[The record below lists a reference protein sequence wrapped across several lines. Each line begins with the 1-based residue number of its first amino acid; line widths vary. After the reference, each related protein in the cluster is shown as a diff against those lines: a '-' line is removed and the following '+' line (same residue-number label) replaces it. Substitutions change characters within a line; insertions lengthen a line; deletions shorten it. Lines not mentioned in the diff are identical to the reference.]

1 MEYPVQCG
9 CNVHVA
15 SGFFCV
21 KIIFDNVDFQL
32 FLTQILYLN
41 SKRVKIGGEHMEYLN
56 KVLGIEVAYVD
67 LQERCSAEKK
77 TREEILPS
85 AQMLLLHF
93 IYGGAQELSTSQAAK
108 NLELTPTSISRAS
121 KQLEEMGLL
130 HIKKEGVPQFYR
142 FSHPITNQYPAMIEL
157 FTRKLD
163 AIQLPEDAVLTPLPM
178 DEDISSLSAILLDDD
193 YYEFLKQG
201 KVTVDGVTVL
211 DAAYLI
217 PFKAKA
223 WMDLADRKAA
233 GEHVDSK
240 NIKKHKNDVFRLT
253 ELIDPT
259 AKVVAPQGVYADIQE
274 FVRRMK
280 KENLDIKQLGLVGR
294 TKEKILEELKAMY
307 ETL

>member
-142 FSHPITNQYPAMIEL
+142 FSHPITNQYPVMIEL

-163 AIQLPEDAVLTPLPM
+163 AIQLPKDA
-178 DEDISSLSAILLDDD
+178 DER
-193 YYEFLKQG
+193 
-201 KVTVDGVTVL
+201 V
-211 DAAYLI
+211 
-217 PFKAKA
+217 
-223 WMDLADRKAA
+223 
-233 GEHVDSK
+233 
-240 NIKKHKNDVFRLT
+240 
-253 ELIDPT
+253 
-259 AKVVAPQGVYADIQE
+259 
-274 FVRRMK
+274 
-280 KENLDIKQLGLVGR
+280 
-294 TKEKILEELKAMY
+294 EEAM
-307 ETL
+307 EEC

>member
-1 MEYPVQCG
+1 MGGILVCRKSSIGHEAPSAVWYRYQAGRGFPARPHGQGKEALHFRWACLCAGEISAAGLYAKGAGYCLCRGRPAGRAGDSGNGCKKQVPVQCG
-9 CNVHVA
+9 CNAHVA

-142 FSHPITNQYPAMIEL
+142 FSHPITNQYPVMIEL

-163 AIQLPEDAVLTPLPM
+163 AIQLPEDA
-178 DEDISSLSAILLDDD
+178 DER
-193 YYEFLKQG
+193 
-201 KVTVDGVTVL
+201 V
-211 DAAYLI
+211 
-217 PFKAKA
+217 
-223 WMDLADRKAA
+223 
-233 GEHVDSK
+233 
-240 NIKKHKNDVFRLT
+240 
-253 ELIDPT
+253 
-259 AKVVAPQGVYADIQE
+259 
-274 FVRRMK
+274 
-280 KENLDIKQLGLVGR
+280 
-294 TKEKILEELKAMY
+294 EEAM
-307 ETL
+307 EEC